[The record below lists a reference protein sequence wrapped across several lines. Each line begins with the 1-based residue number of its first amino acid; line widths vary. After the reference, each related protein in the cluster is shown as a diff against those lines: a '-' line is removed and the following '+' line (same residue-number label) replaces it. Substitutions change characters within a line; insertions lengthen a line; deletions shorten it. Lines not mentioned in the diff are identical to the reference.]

1 MSKGSLFFG
10 NARGKLGQV
19 VLSSVKGQQIARAWQ
34 PKVANPRT
42 SVQQTQRAKFANS
55 VKFYRRA
62 TQNLFKFAFED
73 KKRTESDYN
82 AFMRHN
88 VDAAMVVN
96 RAQYDN
102 ILYPALAWFWTISA
116 GSLGEL
122 KSMYYSSE
130 SVNDGICLRS
140 PLSGSE
146 SGYKFKAAT
155 TESNVTVGQISEYFV
170 HDFGA
175 VEGDFVTF
183 VGIDTDLSDISG
195 VPTVSPKWSITQIV
209 INTSSNAPF
218 LITVNKQTPTRLGL
232 DIKEDVG
239 TIVWKAMANK
249 VGLFGVV
256 LSRVT
261 PNGVQVSTS
270 ILAMN
275 ESGNEIWD
283 YSMGKPYREQ
293 ALISWSRSSDPILKG
308 AIVNKS
314 NI

>member
-19 VLSSVKGQQIARAWQ
+19 VLSTVKGQQIARAWQ

-42 SVQQTQRAKFANS
+42 SIQQVQRAKFANS

-96 RAQYDN
+96 RMQYDY
-102 ILYPALAWFWTISA
+102 ILYPALAYEWTISA
-116 GSLGEL
+116 GSLGEVR
-122 KSMYYSSE
+122 SMYYNSVSSTDAI
-130 SVNDGICLRS
+130 SLLS
-140 PLSGSE
+140 PLKGSE
-146 SGYKFKAAT
+146 LAYTFKPAT
-155 TESNVTVGQISEYFV
+155 TENNVTVGQISEYFV

-175 VEGDFVTF
+175 IEGDYVTF
-183 VGIDTDLSDISG
+183 VGIDTDLTGIDG
-195 VPTVSPKWSITQIV
+195 VPSASPKWSITQIV

-218 LITVNKQTPTRLGL
+218 LITVNKQTPTRLHFE
-232 DIKEDVG
+232 INEDVG
-239 TIVWKAMANK
+239 NIVWRAADGK
-249 VGLFGVV
+249 VALFGVV
-256 LSRVT
+256 ISRVT
-261 PNGVQVSTS
+261 PNGVLVSTS
-270 ILAMN
+270 NLAMN
-275 ESGNEIWD
+275 ESGNEVWQQ
-283 YSMGKPYREQ
+283 SLQKSYREQ

-314 NI
+314 KV